1 MSVHQVEIFIQ
12 TKENALREFSFVDE
26 ETVPLIQIIV
36 NTYLVLRK

>member
-26 ETVPLIQIIV
+26 ETVPLVSIDRQY
-36 NTYLVLRK
+36 N